1 MKVIGSF
8 NKVAKKEVTKVSH
21 PWGWDNI
28 ELVEDR
34 EGGEPINGS
43 QATIKMGGKE
53 LLTFTYVD
61 EGKKGSEF
69 YATDTKIKDANSI
82 ADLLVAFIQK

>member
-1 MKVIGSF
+1 MKVISSF
-8 NKVAKKEVTKVSH
+8 NKVAKKEVTKIDH
-21 PWGWDNI
+21 PWGSI

-69 YATDTKIKDANSI
+69 YASDTKIKDANTI